1 MRRRNSNAGR
11 DVQIFFNH
19 KFEFIINRAL
29 SVVAGNGSIPIHPN
43 DPSHQYAFPLNQS
56 TVRCP
61 TLDDVPTYANTYLL
75 LFTFE
80 IKIEFAPVSLKTK

>member
-1 MRRRNSNAGR
+1 VPTDNFLFGTTTQN
-11 DVQIFFNH
+11 
-19 KFEFIINRAL
+19 IIWFQ
-29 SVVAGNGSIPIHPN
+29 SGSIPIHPN
-43 DPSHQYAFPLNQS
+43 DPSHQYTFPLNQS

>member
-1 MRRRNSNAGR
+1 MPAGMSKY
-11 DVQIFFNH
+11 FSTTNL
-19 KFEFIINRAL
+19 NLLLTGAL

-43 DPSHQYAFPLNQS
+43 DPSHQYTFPLNQS

-80 IKIEFAPVSLKTK
+80 IKIDFAPVSLKTK

>member
-1 MRRRNSNAGR
+1 MPAGMSKYLSTTTL
-11 DVQIFFNH
+11 NLLLTG
-19 KFEFIINRAL
+19 AL

-43 DPSHQYAFPLNQS
+43 DPSHQYTFPLNQS

-61 TLDDVPTYANTYLL
+61 TLDDVPTYANTCLL

-80 IKIEFAPVSLKTK
+80 IKIDCAPVSLKTK

>member
-43 DPSHQYAFPLNQS
+43 DPSQQNGSKNINSHQQQP
-56 TVRCP
+56 
-61 TLDDVPTYANTYLL
+61 
-75 LFTFE
+75 
-80 IKIEFAPVSLKTK
+80 